1 MIEVLFIQIPAGA
14 NRDKM
19 FVGLRSV
26 VSKECCAEV
35 LGYGNKEV
43 ALRRLLGEAL
53 VRFAL
58 KKYWN
63 LTSEDYRIDRG
74 EKGKPFIVGVENVFF
89 NISHSGDYVVCAV
102 SDREIGI
109 DIEKRAK
116 ARMEVAG
123 RFFHGEEVAQ
133 LKMLEEDKQD
143 QLFFNYWSVKESFLI
158 YIGTGLARP
167 LNSFIV
173 SFSGGGVSLF
183 ERGKKLPLYVHAC
196 PVDDGYA
203 CHVCCEYEELTGIH
217 EIFLEE
223 ITR

>member
-74 EKGKPFIVGVENVFF
+74 LRH
-89 NISHSGDYVVCAV
+89 NI
-102 SDREIGI
+102 
-109 DIEKRAK
+109 
-116 ARMEVAG
+116 
-123 RFFHGEEVAQ
+123 
-133 LKMLEEDKQD
+133 L
-143 QLFFNYWSVKESFLI
+143 
-158 YIGTGLARP
+158 
-167 LNSFIV
+167 
-173 SFSGGGVSLF
+173 
-183 ERGKKLPLYVHAC
+183 
-196 PVDDGYA
+196 
-203 CHVCCEYEELTGIH
+203 
-217 EIFLEE
+217 
-223 ITR
+223 

>member
-1 MIEVLFIQIPAGA
+1 MPVFIRFFGLFVLEKKIVVSNFFYLCVMIEVLFIQIPAGA

-74 EKGKPFIVGVENVFF
+74 KENRGENVF
-89 NISHSGDYVVCAV
+89 
-102 SDREIGI
+102 
-109 DIEKRAK
+109 
-116 ARMEVAG
+116 
-123 RFFHGEEVAQ
+123 
-133 LKMLEEDKQD
+133 LKPFT
-143 QLFFNYWSVKESFLI
+143 LFGCRKFL
-158 YIGTGLARP
+158 YFTFRGLRC
-167 LNSFIV
+167 LCRV
-173 SFSGGGVSLF
+173 
-183 ERGKKLPLYVHAC
+183 
-196 PVDDGYA
+196 
-203 CHVCCEYEELTGIH
+203 
-217 EIFLEE
+217 
-223 ITR
+223 